1 MISLSV
7 NSTHTNARGPAP
19 LARILPDEVQL
30 VCPEQFG
37 ALAEAEAQRHARY
50 LRGYGI
56 LRIAPR
62 SGRLGADALREALQT
77 EVRRTDV
84 VCPYP
89 DGSAALLVREAG
101 REALETIAR
110 RLEFV
115 AREIAT
121 EAGAPEPEYVS
132 GAAVAEDRR
141 LGADELWLAA
151 DQAMEASRD
160 EGAEFV
166 MGRWH

>member
-1 MISLSV
+1 MNTLAMTTTHAALRPSV
-7 NSTHTNARGPAP
+7 P
-19 LARILPDEVQL
+19 LGGRLPDDVPF

-37 ALAEAEAQRHARY
+37 ALAEVEAQRHARY

-62 SGRLGADALREALQT
+62 AGRLGADALREALLT

-89 DGSAALLVREAG
+89 DGSAAVLVREAG
-101 REALETIAR
+101 HEALETIAR
-110 RLEFV
+110 RLDFV
-115 AREIAT
+115 AREIAA
-121 EAGAPEPEYVS
+121 ESGAPEPEFVS
-132 GAAVAEDRR
+132 GAAVAGDRR
-141 LGADELWLAA
+141 IGGDELWLAA

-160 EGAEFV
+160 EGADFAV
-166 MGRWH
+166 GHWH

>member
-1 MISLSV
+1 MNTLSV
-7 NSTHTNARGPAP
+7 NTTHTPMRPPVP
-19 LARILPDEVQL
+19 LGSRIPDEVQL

-37 ALAEAEAQRHARY
+37 LLAEAEAQRHARY

-62 SGRLGADALREALQT
+62 TGRLGADALREALLT
-77 EVRRTDV
+77 ELRRTDV

-89 DGSAALLVREAG
+89 DGSAAILVREAG
-101 REALETIAR
+101 KEALETIAR
-110 RLEFV
+110 RLDFV

-121 EAGAPEPEYVS
+121 DNGAPEPEYVS
-132 GAAVAEDRR
+132 GAAIAGDRR

-151 DQAMEASRD
+151 DQAMETSRD
-160 EGAEFV
+160 EGADFAV
-166 MGRWH
+166 GRWH